1 MCVSTERILVDEQ
14 VSEEFEK
21 RIVAYS
27 KYYKVGSWKDPN
39 ANIGPIINEKQ
50 RNKILRQIEDAIE
63 KGAKILAGGVNHP
76 PRYIVPTVLSNIQEN
91 MLIWQEE
98 TFGPV
103 ASITRFSSI
112 EEAIRLAND
121 TQFGLGAVVFG
132 KKDAKTVANR
142 LEAGMVGINR
152 GIGGIG
158 DIPWVGAKE
167 SGIGY
172 HGSPDGYRQFTQVR
186 VVSHRM

>member
-1 MCVSTERILVDEQ
+1 
-14 VSEEFEK
+14 
-21 RIVAYS
+21 
-27 KYYKVGSWKDPN
+27 
-39 ANIGPIINEKQ
+39 
-50 RNKILRQIEDAIE
+50 
-63 KGAKILAGGVNHP
+63 
-76 PRYIVPTVLSNIQEN
+76 
-91 MLIWQEE
+91 
-98 TFGPV
+98 
-103 ASITRFSSI
+103 
-112 EEAIRLAND
+112 
-121 TQFGLGAVVFG
+121 VVFG